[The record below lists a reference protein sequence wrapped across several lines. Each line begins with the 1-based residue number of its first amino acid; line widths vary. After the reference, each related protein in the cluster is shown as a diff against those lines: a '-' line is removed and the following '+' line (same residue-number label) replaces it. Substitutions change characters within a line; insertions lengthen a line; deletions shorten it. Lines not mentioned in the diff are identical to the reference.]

1 MYEVNDTIVLVFLS
15 RTIGSEAAGSEDI
28 LIKNLMKTI
37 EPIAE
42 SHLYLNINTSCCE
55 TVHPHV
61 LMENRTKS
69 KNIHISP
76 FFLICA
82 RSIYCTSVHPRREI
96 ARLFLFLRI
105 PPFFF
110 FFSCYKEFW
119 CLGSFSSLES
129 KDRSP
134 YRLRS
139 PRRECDFAPYK

>member
-61 LMENRTKS
+61 LMGNRTKS

-110 FFSCYKEFW
+110 FFLLQGVLVSGEFF
-119 CLGSFSSLES
+119 LSRIEGSFTVQTAKPTEGM
-129 KDRSP
+129 
-134 YRLRS
+134 
-139 PRRECDFAPYK
+139 